1 MNKKTL
7 ILTNS
12 QVQRLID
19 IPCVLK
25 GIENAFMLYGKNLV
39 QMPARIYL
47 HLDKY
52 NGDFRTMPAYIE

>member
-19 IPCVLK
+19 MPQVLK
-25 GIENAFMLYGKNLV
+25 AVENAFILYGKKLV
-39 QMPARIYL
+39 QMPAKIYL
-47 HLDKY
+47 DLDKPY
-52 NGDFRTMPAYIE
+52 